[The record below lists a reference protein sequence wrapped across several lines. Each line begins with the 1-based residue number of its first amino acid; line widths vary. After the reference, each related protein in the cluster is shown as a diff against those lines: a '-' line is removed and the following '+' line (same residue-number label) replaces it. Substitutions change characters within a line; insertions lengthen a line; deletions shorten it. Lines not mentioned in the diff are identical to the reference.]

1 MIIRK
6 TLGHDVRWGVMHGAA
21 IAGGYSAFACVMF
34 AIRGPRLVAVYHLSL
49 GGFIGLYFLAGIL
62 GGILVGVLKP
72 IAKWHLG
79 AVALGA
85 IVAMPVY
92 LCTAWVLGDHPASWS
107 GSQWFFNLSFILVIG
122 GYAGDRFWTPAPRTK
137 NVASTTSSE
146 PPKRK
151 LFRHLK

>member
-6 TLGHDVRWGVMHGAA
+6 TLGHDIRWGVMVGAGM
-21 IAGGYSAFACVMF
+21 AGFFSAFACVMF

-49 GGFIGLYFLAGIL
+49 GGFIGFYFLAGIL
-62 GGILVGVLKP
+62 GGFLVGVLKP

-85 IVAMPVY
+85 IAFTPAY
-92 LCTAWVLGDHPASWS
+92 FGAALVLEGNPASWG
-107 GSQWFFNLSFILVIG
+107 GSQWFLTLILPLVVG
-122 GYAGDRFWTPAPRTK
+122 GFAGDKVYLTLPKAKVT
-137 NVASTTSSE
+137 STTSSE